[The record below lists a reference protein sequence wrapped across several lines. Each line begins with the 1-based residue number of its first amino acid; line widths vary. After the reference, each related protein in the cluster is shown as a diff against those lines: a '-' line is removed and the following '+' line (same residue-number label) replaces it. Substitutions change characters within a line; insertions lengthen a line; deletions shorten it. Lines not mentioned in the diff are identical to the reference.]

1 MKIPFCVAAVLAA
14 GLATGLARAQQP
26 EPTPTPAPSPPAEA
40 APPATTPETA
50 PPPAPTPEPPP
61 PPAAPPEVTPPP
73 APVPEAAPPPAA
85 TPEAVPSPL
94 AAPAVAPPTTP
105 APTAEVV
112 APAARVTDPAL
123 VAILQAP
130 PENPFGLAAEVPAAL
145 PPKLTF
151 TDAITSNAAFVSVRV
166 DASGR
171 PMGVRQQRD
180 PVPSLAGEA
189 QRSLARWLFDPAR
202 KGSETVETWAA
213 MRLDLEV
220 DIAPARSVQGT
231 LIPVT
236 PATAL
241 PRPLVWMTDQA
252 WLDTRKGAA
261 PNGGVPLEAV
271 DNPPMPKKTPWDADS
286 YKGPFSAKFWV
297 KVKSTGVVEKAVP
310 LEVSDPALLS
320 YLRRAMSSWAF
331 RPAQANGA
339 PVDSW
344 NELILSGQIAYDVEL
359 KQIASLRR
367 TLAGT

>member
-40 APPATTPETA
+40 APPATTPE
-50 PPPAPTPEPPP
+50 
-61 PPAAPPEVTPPP
+61 
-73 APVPEAAPPPAA
+73 AAPPPAA
-85 TPEAVPSPL
+85 TPEAASPTAPTPESVPPPAPTPEAVPPAV

-151 TDAITSNAAFVSVRV
+151 TDAITSKAAFVSVRV

-241 PRPLVWMTDQA
+241 PRPLVWMTDEA

-261 PNGGVPLEAV
+261 PDGGVPLEAV

-286 YKGPFSAKFWV
+286 YKGPFSARYWV
-297 KVKSTGVVEKAVP
+297 KVNPAGVVERAIP
-310 LEVSDPALLS
+310 LEVSDPILLP
-320 YLRRAMSSWAF
+320 YLRRAMSQWAF

-339 PVDSW
+339 AADSW
-344 NELILSGQIAYDVEL
+344 NELHLSGQISYKVEL

-367 TLAGT
+367 SLFGS